1 MSGLIIVGMSGGVDS
16 SVAAAL
22 LSRERSVAGMFMK
35 NWEEDDDTE
44 YCTAKS
50 DLADAQS
57 VCNKLGI
64 RLHKANFASEYWDNV
79 FEHFLQEYKE
89 GRTPNPDVLCNREIK
104 FKAFLE
110 HASEL
115 GADFIATGHY
125 ARKFQDAEET
135 HLLKGIERQQRSE
148 LFLMRS

>member
-1 MSGLIIVGMSGGVDS
+1 MDKQHVIVGMSGGVDS
-16 SVAAAL
+16 SVAAFL
-22 LSRERSVAGMFMK
+22 LLESGYHVEGLFMK

-104 FKAFLE
+104 FKAFL
-110 HASEL
+110 AVS
-115 GADFIATGHY
+115 Y
-125 ARKFQDAEET
+125 T
-135 HLLKGIERQQRSE
+135 HLTLPTIYSV
-148 LFLMRS
+148 